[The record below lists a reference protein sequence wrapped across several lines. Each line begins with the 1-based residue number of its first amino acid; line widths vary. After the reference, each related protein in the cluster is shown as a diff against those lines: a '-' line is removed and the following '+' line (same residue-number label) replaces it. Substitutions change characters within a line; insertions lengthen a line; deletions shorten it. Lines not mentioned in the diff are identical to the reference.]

1 MAEEPCI
8 PEDARNKIA
17 TFVDR
22 LTQLNAAINEKNRVN
37 EGFKGDVLNR
47 IKELRKTI
55 ATLTGKLAGITAQ
68 ISSLT
73 EQNRIVVEEK
83 NALEARVNELQAQV
97 AELTRLREE
106 AGREIERLNA
116 EIARITGEKD
126 AEIARITGEKDA
138 EIARI
143 TGEKDAAIAAE
154 VAKNADKDAA
164 IERLTEEKRV
174 EVERITG
181 ELTAA
186 QEALR
191 KCNEDA
197 ARCRAEIDAI
207 VAQITAIDGQ
217 ITVNTENAANLSRD
231 ADATSGALAEE
242 LRQLE
247 EEVNAVA
254 GGIPGGLPIPP
265 PGGVVLRP
273 AFPPPPPP
281 GPGGVPGG
289 PVVPPAPPVVI
300 NDRSE
305 LSVPAD
311 TGSIKRITLGD
322 FKDLLRSKITAL
334 GGRRAPASKKYIDTL
349 ALISRPDLTVEIF
362 NAALAANGVQI
373 NEREE
378 LLGGKTRRRKAV
390 RGKKTR
396 KVRKGRKGRK
406 TKKSQRGGFIANFYK
421 KNKNTKKTSTR
432 RASTSN

>member
-22 LTQLNAAINEKNRVN
+22 LTQLNAAITEKNRVN

-106 AGREIERLNA
+106 AGREIERLN
-116 EIARITGEKD
+116 G
-126 AEIARITGEKDA
+126 EIARITGEKDA

-231 ADATSGALAEE
+231 ADATSAALAEE

-254 GGIPGGLPIPP
+254 GGIPGGLPLPP

-281 GPGGVPGG
+281 GPGGVPGGG

-373 NEREE
+373 NDREE